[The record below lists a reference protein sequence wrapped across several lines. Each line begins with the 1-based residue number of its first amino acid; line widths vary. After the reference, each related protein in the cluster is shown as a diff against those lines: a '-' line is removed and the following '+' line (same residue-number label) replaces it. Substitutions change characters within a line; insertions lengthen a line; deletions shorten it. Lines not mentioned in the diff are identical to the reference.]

1 MADGKLLK
9 ILSKIA
15 GKLTYL
21 KDVITITEPCAPTRR
36 RPARQRQPPH
46 WLPASLPRLPFF
58 CVRLQPVGL
67 PPASRAL
74 TTNPN
79 PNPNP
84 KPKPKPNPN
93 PNPNQARLELV
104 PHAALLLHNDC
115 LLLAHACLT
124 LGAEYPQAG

>member
-46 WLPASLPRLPFF
+46 LLPAALPRLPVL
-58 CVRLQPVGL
+58 CVWLQ
-67 PPASRAL
+67 
-74 TTNPN
+74 
-79 PNPNP
+79 
-84 KPKPKPNPN
+84 
-93 PNPNQARLELV
+93 Q
-104 PHAALLLHNDC
+104 
-115 LLLAHACLT
+115 
-124 LGAEYPQAG
+124 

>member
-36 RPARQRQPPH
+36 RPARQRQRQPPH

-58 CVRLQPVGL
+58 L
-67 PPASRAL
+67 
-74 TTNPN
+74 
-79 PNPNP
+79 
-84 KPKPKPNPN
+84 
-93 PNPNQARLELV
+93 
-104 PHAALLLHNDC
+104 
-115 LLLAHACLT
+115 
-124 LGAEYPQAG
+124 

>member
-46 WLPASLPRLPFF
+46 LLPASLPRLRPS
-58 CVRLQPVGL
+58 C
-67 PPASRAL
+67 ASGCSSEAATRI
-74 TTNPN
+74 
-79 PNPNP
+79 
-84 KPKPKPNPN
+84 
-93 PNPNQARLELV
+93 ARSR
-104 PHAALLLHNDC
+104 H
-115 LLLAHACLT
+115 
-124 LGAEYPQAG
+124 